1 MNSPVIKRAAML
13 ALAIV
18 FCLSS
23 MLLLSCASGGGF
35 FGEEEEQL
43 ETYEARRGS
52 IIQTVSAS
60 GNIESRYSNN
70 YSLRTS
76 GEVLKVLEEGDS
88 FSRGDVLIE
97 LSSQRN
103 QLLVMQAEENI
114 RVSEVSLEL
123 ARLSYQQALD
133 ANHVALQ
140 LAKTN
145 TEQAELAAQNAFNS
159 LESANGMASR
169 SIESARIAMESS
181 EEIYDVAK
189 DSLVLTDVQKKQ
201 FETNIES
208 AEAAYE
214 SAKAQAKSSQVSAE
228 GGYEQSV
235 LNQSTTYWSSLSS
248 TQSAETQIAVTA
260 RNIEQAE
267 AQLNLARINYEII
280 GLDSD
285 AHIIH
290 APFDGIVMSSVY
302 NAGEYAGPGI
312 PAMEIASS
320 EFVIVSEVN
329 ETDIINIEAGQEV
342 DIVLDAYYLE
352 QLKGNIL
359 KISPVPTNI
368 GGIISYKVT
377 VDIQPQEKVEML
389 PGLSASL
396 TVTTSDIEDVLYIP
410 IEAVSEQ
417 DGVQSVD
424 VLLEDGSTEKA
435 EVETG
440 IFNYDFI
447 EIKSGLSEGD
457 IVILSGL
464 E

>member
-1 MNSPVIKRAAML
+1 MKSPVIKRAALL
-13 ALAIV
+13 ALAIILS
-18 FCLSS
+18 LSS
-23 MLLLSCASGGGF
+23 ILLLSCRSEGGF
-35 FGEEEEQL
+35 FGEEEGQL

-60 GNIESRYSNN
+60 GNIESRYSNS

-76 GEVLKVLEEGDS
+76 GEVLKALEEGDS
-88 FSRGDVLIE
+88 FSKGDVLME

-103 QLLVMQAEENI
+103 QLLMMQAEENI

-133 ANHVALQ
+133 ANHIAVQ
-140 LAKTN
+140 LANTN
-145 TEQAELAAQNAFNS
+145 TEQAELAAQNAFES
-159 LESANGMASR
+159 LESANGMSSR
-169 SIESARIAMESS
+169 SIESASIALENSQ
-181 EEIYDVAK
+181 EIYDVAK

-214 SAKAQAKSSQVSAE
+214 SAKAQSKSSQVSAE
-228 GGYEQSV
+228 GGYGQAV
-235 LNQSTTYWSSLSS
+235 LNQSTAYWSGLSS
-248 TQSAETQIAVTA
+248 TQSAETQIAVTV

-267 AQLNLARINYEII
+267 AQINLARINYEII
-280 GLDSD
+280 AIDSD
-285 AHIIH
+285 AHMIY
-290 APFDGIVMSSVY
+290 APYDGIVMSSVY
-302 NAGEYAGPGI
+302 KAGEYAGPGI
-312 PAMEIASS
+312 PAMEVASS

-342 DIVLDAYYLE
+342 DIVFDAYYLE
-352 QLKGNIL
+352 QLKGSIL
-359 KISPVPTNI
+359 KVSPVPTNI

-377 VDIQPQEKVEML
+377 VDLPPQERVILL

-417 DGVQSVD
+417 EGIQSVD
-424 VLLEDGSTEKA
+424 VLLEDGSTEKRK
-435 EVETG
+435 VETG

-457 IVILSGL
+457 IVVLSGL